1 VASRSRPGDFQ
12 GRVVWFGELGAP
24 VLGTA
29 VGGLGGVRREWIRAG
44 RVILLPFCRCAFTAI
59 MV

>member
-12 GRVVWFGELGAP
+12 VRVVWFGELGAL

-29 VGGLGGVRREWIRAG
+29 VGGLGGARREWIRTGGA
-44 RVILLPFCRCAFTAI
+44 ILLPLCRCASTA
-59 MV
+59 MVV